1 MKRKF
6 GALRDGLILCLSLV
20 CAAALYLVWQL
31 PVFPM
36 GNGYTYYY
44 GEHSSAEA
52 QTTERFMLKPQGVKG
67 ESTVYDGSRTEELIA
82 SYRAT
87 VLFTETACG
96 VVNYYCYSPCLSSG
110 IELCGAFVNLHIA
123 ESATQTAVGSPVI
136 FGGF

>member
-6 GALRDGLILCLSLV
+6 GVIKDVLILALALV

-31 PVFPM
+31 PAFPM

-44 GEHSSAEA
+44 GGSSSAESK
-52 QTTERFMLKPQGVKG
+52 TTKEFGLKPQGVKG

-87 VLFTETACG
+87 VLFTETTCG
-96 VVNYYCYSPCLSSG
+96 VVNYYCYSPCLPSG
-110 IELCGAFVNLHIA
+110 IDLCGASVNLHIA